1 MGGEESEEDVRG
13 QRNLEEEEFEEGSEA
28 ARGEDNHGRREIE
41 EEEFEEGSEAAR
53 GEENHG
59 RRELEEEEFGDRR
72 RIKIQSQKL

>member
-13 QRNLEEEEFEEGSEA
+13 QRNL
-28 ARGEDNHGRREIE
+28 E